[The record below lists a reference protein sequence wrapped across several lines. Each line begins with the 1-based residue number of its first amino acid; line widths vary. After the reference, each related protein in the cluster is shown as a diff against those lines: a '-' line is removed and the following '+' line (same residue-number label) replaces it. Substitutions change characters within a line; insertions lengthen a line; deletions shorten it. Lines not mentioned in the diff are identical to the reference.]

1 MTDVLQKLYDIFGQ
15 VVLLPIGF
23 KSKIPVART
32 WQKISYADSMS
43 SSYQVELRRAVRR
56 GGNIGV
62 VLGPA
67 SSGLAAIDIDRDAL
81 VSQFVALNPDLAQTT
96 RTRAKRG
103 CQFFVRLTPGT
114 GYPNMKACYALKD
127 AAGSKYGEWR
137 CGGGGFG
144 AQSVV
149 FGVHPDG
156 MHYHFVVDKPVL
168 TVDFGD
174 INWIAPWNTSKS
186 QSSAAAG
193 TGTSGGLSTGGTQ
206 SATAPQINLQAV
218 YLKLFAS
225 FCEPF
230 IVSKKSFNVNQPF
243 FARFWGLKRLAFY
256 EQTLEDFFVYNDASG
271 LYERLHHDEVM
282 GMLSSDIIAEGFT
295 RGFPTIAAKI
305 TSALLNSIVALIKGD
320 PEVTRRNFFVTDPAA
335 PPIIHAA
342 NGMICIENGQA
353 VLRPFDPK
361 YRSRNQIPIDYLRG
375 ASGINF
381 REKLLKPVLND
392 EDIDLLQRYCGLI
405 LIGGNRAQ
413 KILMMLG
420 GGGTS
425 KGTVTRLIALVI
437 GRRNV
442 VQLRVDQLTGRFE
455 TARVIGKLLLNVV
468 EASANYLNR
477 EGAEIVKALCG
488 HDPMEAE
495 KKYSIEPISF
505 DGVFP
510 IIVTSNE
517 QLNVRLAG
525 DETAQRR
532 RLAIIEFPAQ
542 RPAGSEVIEHFEQ
555 RLFDEESEGIFA
567 WMIEG
572 VIKHWEELQD
582 KKGFTLSATQQKRV
596 EDLIGRSKSVETF
609 VITQLE
615 ASGTQDVTAE
625 ELYDAYCS
633 FCAASNW
640 MPFLEQRFEEMS
652 RYIIQRVFGIGKR
665 HDIQRKDR
673 TGRIRNRRGYAGIK
687 IK

>member
-1 MTDVLQKLYDIFGQ
+1 VTDVLQKLYDVFGL
-15 VVLLPIGF
+15 VVLLPVGL
-23 KSKIPVART
+23 KSKTPVAQA
-32 WQKISYADSMS
+32 WQKVSYADSRAS
-43 SSYQVELRRAVRR
+43 AYQAELRRAIQR

-62 VLGPA
+62 VLGP
-67 SSGLAAIDIDRDAL
+67 SSNGLAAIDIDCDAL
-81 VSQFVALNPDLAQTT
+81 VPQFLALNPALADTT
-96 RTRAKRG
+96 RTRGKRG
-103 CQFFVRLTPGT
+103 CQFFLRLVPGT
-114 GYPNMKACYALKD
+114 NYPNTKACYALKD
-127 AAGSKYGEWR
+127 AAGAKYGEWR

-156 MHYHFVVDKPVL
+156 MHYQFVVDKPVL

-174 INWIAPWNTSKS
+174 INWIAPWNASKS

-193 TGTSGGLSTGGTQ
+193 AGTLGGVPPAGTQ
-206 SATAPQINLQAV
+206 SATEPQINLQAV
-218 YLKLFAS
+218 YLRLFEA
-225 FCEPF
+225 FGEPF
-230 IVSKKSFNVNQPF
+230 ILSKKGFSVNQPF

-256 EQTLEDFFVYNDASG
+256 EQTLEDFFVYNDGNG
-271 LYERLHHDEVM
+271 LYERLRHDDVV
-282 GMLSSDIIAEGFT
+282 GMLSSDIIAEGFA
-295 RGFPTIAAKI
+295 RRFPTVATKI
-305 TSALLNSIVALIKGD
+305 TSALLNSIVTLIKGD
-320 PEVTRRNFFVTDPAA
+320 PEATRRNFFLADPAA
-335 PPIIHAA
+335 EPIIHAA
-342 NGMICIENGQA
+342 NGMICIENGQT

-361 YRSRNQIPIDYLRG
+361 YRSRNQIPIDYLEG
-375 ASGINF
+375 ASSINF
-381 REKLLKPVLND
+381 KENLLKPVLND
-392 EDIDLLQRYCGLI
+392 EDINLLQRYCGLI

-425 KGTVTRLIALVI
+425 KGTVTRLIALVV

-455 TARVIGKLLLNVV
+455 TARLVGKLLLNVV

-477 EGAEIVKALCG
+477 EGAEIIKALCG

-495 KKYSIEPISF
+495 KKYTIEPISF
-505 DGVFP
+505 DGTFP

-532 RLAIIEFPAQ
+532 RLAIIEFPVQ

-572 VIKHWEELQD
+572 VVKHWEELEN
-582 KKGFTLSATQQKRV
+582 KKGFTLSTAQQKRV

-615 ASGTQDVTAE
+615 ASGTQDVTTE

-652 RYIIQRVFGIGKR
+652 RYIIQREFGIGKR

>member
-1 MTDVLQKLYDIFGQ
+1 MTDVLRKLYSVFGQ

-23 KSKIPVART
+23 KSKIPSAQA
-32 WQKISYADSMS
+32 WQKISYADSMAS
-43 SSYQVELRRAVRR
+43 AYQAELRRVIQR

-62 VLGPA
+62 VLGP
-67 SSGLAAIDIDRDAL
+67 SSDGLAAIDIDRDAL
-81 VSQFVALNPDLAQTT
+81 VPQFLALNPTLAQTT
-96 RTRAKRG
+96 CTRAKRG
-103 CQFFVRLTPGT
+103 CQFFLRLVPGT
-114 GYPNMKACYALKD
+114 NYPNTKACYALKD
-127 AAGSKYGEWR
+127 ADGAKYGEWR

-149 FGVHPDG
+149 FGVHPEG
-156 MHYHFVVDKPVL
+156 MHYQFVVDKPVI
-168 TVDFGD
+168 TVDFRD
-174 INWIAPWNTSKS
+174 IKWIAPWNASKS
-186 QSSAAAG
+186 QSSAASG
-193 TGTSGGLSTGGTQ
+193 TQTPGGVSTAGTQ

-218 YLKLFAS
+218 HLKLFAI
-225 FCEPF
+225 FGEPF
-230 IVSKKSFNVNQPF
+230 LVSKKGFSVNQPF

-256 EQTLEDFFVYNDASG
+256 EQSLEDFFVYNDGNG
-271 LYERLHHDEVM
+271 LYERLRYDEIT
-282 GMLSSDIIAEGFT
+282 GMLSRDIIAEGFA
-295 RGFPTIAAKI
+295 RGFPTVGAKI
-305 TSALLNSIVALIKGD
+305 SSPLLNSIVTLIKGD
-320 PEVTRRNFFVTDPAA
+320 PEVTRRNFFVTDPTAA
-335 PPIIHAA
+335 PIIHTA
-342 NGMICIENGQA
+342 NGMVCIENGRA

-361 YRSRNQIPIDYLRG
+361 YRSRNQIPIDYLKG
-375 ASGINF
+375 ASSINF
-381 REKLLKPVLND
+381 REKLLKPVLNE

-455 TARVIGKLLLNVV
+455 MARLVGKLLLNVV

-495 KKYSIEPISF
+495 KKYTIEPISF
-505 DGVFP
+505 DGTFP
-510 IIVTSNE
+510 IVVTSNE

-542 RPAGSEVIEHFEQ
+542 RPAGSEMIEHFEQ
-555 RLFDEESEGIFA
+555 RLFDEESEGIFE

-572 VIKHWEELQD
+572 VVKHWQELED
-582 KKGFTLSATQQKRV
+582 KKGFTLSAAQQKRV
-596 EDLIGRSKSVETF
+596 EDLIGRSKSVVTF

-615 ASGTQDVTAE
+615 ASGTQDVTTE
-625 ELYDAYCS
+625 ELYDAYCC

-640 MPFLEQRFEEMS
+640 MRSWNSVL
-652 RYIIQRVFGIGKR
+652 
-665 HDIQRKDR
+665 RK
-673 TGRIRNRRGYAGIK
+673 
-687 IK
+687 